1 MRIFKAFGTFSKKN
15 KKISKKVLTLLQCR
29 CIMMSVDEQHSKQE
43 KEIKIMTNDEF
54 FDFLVEYGIATEEEI
69 LLVSKINGYNEETL
83 NDILYVRTGNR
94 SVEQFLEEI
103 EL

>member
-1 MRIFKAFGTFSKKN
+1 
-15 KKISKKVLTLLQCR
+15 
-29 CIMMSVDEQHSKQE
+29 MMSGDEPTTQPTTQE

>member
-1 MRIFKAFGTFSKKN
+1 
-15 KKISKKVLTLLQCR
+15 
-29 CIMMSVDEQHSKQE
+29 
-43 KEIKIMTNDEF
+43 MTNDEF

>member
-1 MRIFKAFGTFSKKN
+1 
-15 KKISKKVLTLLQCR
+15 
-29 CIMMSVDEQHSKQE
+29 MMSVDEQTTQHSKQE

-69 LLVSKINGYNEETL
+69 RLVANINGYNEETL

-94 SVEQFLEEI
+94 SVGQFLEEI

>member
-1 MRIFKAFGTFSKKN
+1 
-15 KKISKKVLTLLQCR
+15 
-29 CIMMSVDEQHSKQE
+29 MMSGDEPTTQPTTQE
-43 KEIKIMTNDEF
+43 KEKKTMTNDEF

>member
-1 MRIFKAFGTFSKKN
+1 
-15 KKISKKVLTLLQCR
+15 
-29 CIMMSVDEQHSKQE
+29 
-43 KEIKIMTNDEF
+43 MTNDEF

-69 LLVSKINGYNEETL
+69 RLVTSINGYNEETL

-94 SVEQFLEEI
+94 SIEQFLEEI

>member
-1 MRIFKAFGTFSKKN
+1 M
-15 KKISKKVLTLLQCR
+15 LTLLQCR
-29 CIMMSVDEQHSKQE
+29 CIMMTVDEPHNTTQE

-69 LLVSKINGYNEETL
+69 LLVSKINGYNEKTL

>member
-1 MRIFKAFGTFSKKN
+1 
-15 KKISKKVLTLLQCR
+15 
-29 CIMMSVDEQHSKQE
+29 MMSVDEQYTQQTTKE

-54 FDFLVEYGIATEEEI
+54 FDFLVEYGIATEDEI
-69 LLVSKINGYNEETL
+69 RLVTYINGYNEETL
-83 NDILYVRTGNR
+83 NDILYARTGNR

>member
-1 MRIFKAFGTFSKKN
+1 
-15 KKISKKVLTLLQCR
+15 
-29 CIMMSVDEQHSKQE
+29 MMSVDEPHNKQE
-43 KEIKIMTNDEF
+43 KEIKTMTNDEF

>member
-1 MRIFKAFGTFSKKN
+1 
-15 KKISKKVLTLLQCR
+15 
-29 CIMMSVDEQHSKQE
+29 
-43 KEIKIMTNDEF
+43 MTNDEF

-103 EL
+103 GL

>member
-1 MRIFKAFGTFSKKN
+1 
-15 KKISKKVLTLLQCR
+15 
-29 CIMMSVDEQHSKQE
+29 MMSVDEPHNTTQE
-43 KEIKIMTNDEF
+43 KEIKTMTNDEF

-94 SVEQFLEEI
+94 SIEQFLEEI

>member
-1 MRIFKAFGTFSKKN
+1 
-15 KKISKKVLTLLQCR
+15 
-29 CIMMSVDEQHSKQE
+29 MSGDEPTTQPTTQE

>member
-1 MRIFKAFGTFSKKN
+1 
-15 KKISKKVLTLLQCR
+15 
-29 CIMMSVDEQHSKQE
+29 MMSVDEQHTTTKE
-43 KEIKIMTNDEF
+43 KEIKTMTNDEF

>member
-1 MRIFKAFGTFSKKN
+1 
-15 KKISKKVLTLLQCR
+15 
-29 CIMMSVDEQHSKQE
+29 MMSGDEPTTHNKQE
-43 KEIKIMTNDEF
+43 KEIKTMTNDEF

>member
-1 MRIFKAFGTFSKKN
+1 M
-15 KKISKKVLTLLQCR
+15 LTLLQCR
-29 CIMMSVDEQHSKQE
+29 RNMMSGDEPTTHNKQE
-43 KEIKIMTNDEF
+43 KEIKTMTNDEF

>member
-1 MRIFKAFGTFSKKN
+1 
-15 KKISKKVLTLLQCR
+15 
-29 CIMMSVDEQHSKQE
+29 MMTVDEPHNTTQE

-69 LLVSKINGYNEETL
+69 LLVSKINGYNEKTL

>member
-1 MRIFKAFGTFSKKN
+1 
-15 KKISKKVLTLLQCR
+15 
-29 CIMMSVDEQHSKQE
+29 MMTVDEQHTTQE
-43 KEIKIMTNDEF
+43 KEIKTMTNDEF

-69 LLVSKINGYNEETL
+69 RLVTSINGYNEETL

>member
-1 MRIFKAFGTFSKKN
+1 
-15 KKISKKVLTLLQCR
+15 
-29 CIMMSVDEQHSKQE
+29 
-43 KEIKIMTNDEF
+43 MTNDEF

-94 SVEQFLEEI
+94 SAEQFLEEI

>member
-1 MRIFKAFGTFSKKN
+1 
-15 KKISKKVLTLLQCR
+15 
-29 CIMMSVDEQHSKQE
+29 
-43 KEIKIMTNDEF
+43 MTNDEF

-69 LLVSKINGYNEETL
+69 RLVTSINGYNEETL

-103 EL
+103 EY

>member
-1 MRIFKAFGTFSKKN
+1 
-15 KKISKKVLTLLQCR
+15 
-29 CIMMSVDEQHSKQE
+29 MMSVDEQHSKQE
-43 KEIKIMTNDEF
+43 KEIKTMTNDEF
-54 FDFLVEYGIATEEEI
+54 FDFLVEYGIATEDEI
-69 LLVSKINGYNEETL
+69 RLVTDINGYNEETL

>member
-1 MRIFKAFGTFSKKN
+1 
-15 KKISKKVLTLLQCR
+15 
-29 CIMMSVDEQHSKQE
+29 MMSVDEPHTTNKK
-43 KEIKIMTNDEF
+43 KEIKTMTNDEF

>member
-1 MRIFKAFGTFSKKN
+1 
-15 KKISKKVLTLLQCR
+15 
-29 CIMMSVDEQHSKQE
+29 
-43 KEIKIMTNDEF
+43 MTNDEF

-69 LLVSKINGYNEETL
+69 RLVTSINGYNEETL

>member
-1 MRIFKAFGTFSKKN
+1 
-15 KKISKKVLTLLQCR
+15 
-29 CIMMSVDEQHSKQE
+29 
-43 KEIKIMTNDEF
+43 MTNDEF

-69 LLVSKINGYNEETL
+69 LLVSNINGYNEETL
-83 NDILYVRTGNR
+83 KDILYVRTGNR

>member
-1 MRIFKAFGTFSKKN
+1 
-15 KKISKKVLTLLQCR
+15 
-29 CIMMSVDEQHSKQE
+29 MMSVDEQHSKQE